1 MHGTVLKFLKFL
13 MTAASLVQRHLT
25 LHILGVLRLRQGP
38 GAGILYCPTG
48 EGGCIFAENLEDVFI
63 ASDNL
68 PQPYKVFYLTQ
79 VIRAGTSEPIK
90 ADMSLSWCMSSC
102 TLSRDQPA
110 GGGSVGGAKAGAP
123 QASRAQDAPARH
135 LWSHANLAA
144 GPRS

>member
-79 VIRAGTSEPIK
+79 VIRAGTSELDPN
-90 ADMSLSWCMSSC
+90 
-102 TLSRDQPA
+102 Q
-110 GGGSVGGAKAGAP
+110 G
-123 QASRAQDAPARH
+123 
-135 LWSHANLAA
+135 
-144 GPRS
+144 